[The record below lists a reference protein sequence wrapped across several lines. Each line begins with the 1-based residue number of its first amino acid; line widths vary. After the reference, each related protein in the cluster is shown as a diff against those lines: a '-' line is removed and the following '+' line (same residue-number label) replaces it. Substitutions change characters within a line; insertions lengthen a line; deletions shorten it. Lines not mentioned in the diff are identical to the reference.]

1 MLLTSSPKLQRK
13 CLDMKCPE
21 FDINDLFCFYRDS
34 DIYDDIG
41 DGTFQTFDMK
51 QWHLYKD
58 QVIN

>member
-1 MLLTSSPKLQRK
+1 
-13 CLDMKCPE
+13 MKCPE

-41 DGTFQTFDMK
+41 DGTFQTFDIK